1 MKLIDF
7 DTKVCDSLRVKIL
20 NDQGNPHLK
29 EKVLDLINKI
39 ENSTSHNVGESQMG
53 SYKKGGPSMIT
64 SKDVSYNGSMMKQ
77 KTKEYQ

>member
-39 ENSTSHNVGESQMG
+39 ENSTSHNVGES
-53 SYKKGGPSMIT
+53 
-64 SKDVSYNGSMMKQ
+64 
-77 KTKEYQ
+77 